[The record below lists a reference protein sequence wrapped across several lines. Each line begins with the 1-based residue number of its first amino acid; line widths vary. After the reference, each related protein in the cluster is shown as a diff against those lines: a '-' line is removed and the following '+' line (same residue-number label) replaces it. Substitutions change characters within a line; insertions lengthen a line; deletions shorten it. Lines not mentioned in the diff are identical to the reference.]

1 MRLLDEDE
9 DEDEEED
16 SAFATEEEDRPRVN
30 EDLVL
35 SMTFDIMLDVGR
47 SCFCS
52 SCLSCCPC
60 SCSLGS
66 GVVVSAALT
75 LLARFGGIGG
85 GFRPPRGGGFSFFTS
100 IKST

>member
-1 MRLLDEDE
+1 MRLLDE

-47 SCFCS
+47 SCF
-52 SCLSCCPC
+52 
-60 SCSLGS
+60 
-66 GVVVSAALT
+66 
-75 LLARFGGIGG
+75 
-85 GFRPPRGGGFSFFTS
+85 
-100 IKST
+100 